1 MEAAGRLFNTVA
13 VKDSYGRPVL
23 LFKNEFSLQ
32 QVGDD
37 EGGKLQCSIFLMT
50 PPEAPDHRLGKRS
63 DCSYHF
69 PHRTQVIGDAGS
81 KLGDLSPFALPPD
94 L

>member
-32 QVGDD
+32 QVGGG
-37 EGGKLQCSIFLMT
+37 EGVNTAHC
-50 PPEAPDHRLGKRS
+50 D
-63 DCSYHF
+63 
-69 PHRTQVIGDAGS
+69 
-81 KLGDLSPFALPPD
+81 
-94 L
+94 